1 MRVLHPKQFGV
12 NEAWIAFRLNGA
24 PIETEEDGD
33 FNCIALMDAASCFIF
48 GTELIPLS
56 SEAPTQLQ
64 IRRLLRDAQQRKQ
77 QFPKT
82 LYIPRED
89 AADLLT
95 LEAQKHKIDVVRL
108 PEKELMMFIGEAR
121 EGYEEWLNRSG
132 GAA

>member
-1 MRVLHPKQFGV
+1 MRVLHPKQFEV
-12 NEAWIAFRLNGA
+12 NEAWIAFRLNSA

-56 SEAPTQLQ
+56 SEEPAQLQ
-64 IRRLLRDAQQRKQ
+64 IRRLLRDAQQQKQ
-77 QFPKT
+77 QLPKT

-95 LEAQKHKIDVVRL
+95 LEAQKQKIDVVRL
-108 PEKELMMFIGEAR
+108 PENELMVFIGEAR
-121 EGYEEWLNRSG
+121 DSYEEWASRSG
-132 GAA
+132 GEA